1 MKLMQ
6 PTDSRKTTQYDKMA
20 VVTGTTASG
29 SGIVDGLPTELQDHV
44 DAETD
49 RKMAQWIK
57 DKYEKC
63 KSDRTGI
70 TNQWYVNLAFYKGD
84 QYVQLIRGKLI
95 NTPEIPNRVRLKIN
109 KIRPAMRT
117 QVSRMTSQK
126 PTATVIPSSAE
137 DEDVLS
143 AEAGESVWEHLS
155 ESEEYQKHLIN
166 ACWWASNTGVGYIKQ
181 EWDSGFFDQDADNG
195 RGAKGKIKYSSPT
208 PFHIHVP
215 NFLERDIED
224 QPFVIHAFTLTLEEV
239 KNQFGDKIPEDKA
252 PTVVS
257 THEIMETQYLNLK
270 GASSEAM
277 PDSCLVME
285 AWIKPGASN
294 LFPKGGLVIVVDDM
308 VVYKSLEG
316 IPHKHRE
323 YPFSKIDD
331 VLSGGYYSTSVIE
344 DLIPLQK
351 EYNRN
356 RSQSVESR
364 NIISKPGFFV
374 QEGAV
379 DISKWRSTSGQIIP
393 VKPGFQ
399 NPVPIQYQGLP
410 PSHAQ
415 DLDNI
420 NRDFE
425 DISGQ
430 HQVSKGAAPS
440 GVTAA
445 TAISFLQ
452 EQDQSFMAPTYTSI
466 EQATQKTARQSLM
479 LAVQYWDEPRLIKAV
494 GIDQVMSVRY
504 LSQSDIKNGTDIRI
518 EAGSSLPVS
527 KAARNAFFMDL
538 INRGIIP
545 GDKGLE
551 LLNLPNM
558 RSYYAIIKVDENQAT
573 RENIR
578 LRQTDP
584 NEIKQARAM
593 ADEQKNQ
600 FLAQMGMM
608 NPQTG
613 QPDESLARQDPVVAQ
628 LLDKLDRSMLP
639 VNDWDNHEI
648 HIYIHQRFM
657 KSQAFENM
665 DPAIQQEFIKHVEDH
680 KSAQQSAQL
689 TQLMMGG
696 TTGGSPD
703 MEGGVPGMPGQE
715 MGGESGGAGNQFSGV
730 EGSTQP
736 VDSAAQ

>member
-1 MKLMQ
+1 MSLMQ
-6 PTDSRKTTQYDKMA
+6 VFKDKKA
-20 VVTGTTASG
+20 GTTSPDELPDELKQFV
-29 SGIVDGLPTELQDHV
+29 GI
-44 DAETD
+44 ETD
-49 RKMAQWIK
+49 KKIAQWVK

-63 KSDRTGI
+63 KQDRTGI
-70 TNQWYVNLAFYKGD
+70 TNQWYINLAFYKGD
-84 QYVQLIRGKLI
+84 QYVQMIRGQLI

-109 KIRPAMRT
+109 RIRPAMRT
-117 QVSRMTSQK
+117 QVARMTSQK
-126 PTATVIPSSAE
+126 PTATVIPSSSE
-137 DEDVLS
+137 DEDILA

-166 ACWWASNTGVGYIKQ
+166 ACWWASNTGVGYVKQ
-181 EWDSGFFDQDADNG
+181 EWDKSYFDEDANNG
-195 RGAKGKIKYSSPT
+195 EGANGKIKYSSPT

-224 QPFVIHAFTLTLEEV
+224 QPFVIHAFTMTLEEV
-239 KNQFGDKIPEDKA
+239 QNQFGDLIPPDKK
-252 PTVVS
+252 PTVVG
-257 THEIMETQYLNLK
+257 TNEIMETRYLNLK
-270 GASSEAM
+270 GSESNAM

-285 AWIKPGASN
+285 AWVKPGASA
-294 LFPKGGLVIVVDDM
+294 LFPKGGMVIVVDDIL
-308 VVYKSLEG
+308 VYKTMEG
-316 IPHKHRE
+316 IPFKHRQ

-351 EYNRN
+351 EFNRN
-356 RSQSVESR
+356 RSQATEVR
-364 NIISKPGFFV
+364 NILAKPGFFV

-379 DISKWRSTSGQIIP
+379 DLSKWKSTAGQLIP

-399 NPVPIQYQGLP
+399 NPVPITFQGLP
-410 PSHAQ
+410 PTHNQ

-420 NRDFE
+420 KMDME

-430 HQVSKGAAPS
+430 HQVSKGSAPS
-440 GVTAA
+440 GVTAG

-466 EQATQKTARQSLM
+466 ELATQKTARQSLI
-479 LAVQYWDEPRLIKAV
+479 LAVQYWDEPRLVKAT
-494 GIDQVMSVRY
+494 GIDQIISARF
-504 LSQSDIKNGTDIRI
+504 LTRADIKNGTDIRM

-584 NEIKQARAM
+584 AEITAAR
-593 ADEQKNQ
+593 EETNNQKNEY
-600 FLAQMGMM
+600 LMQMGFVDEA
-608 NPQTG
+608 G
-613 QPDESLARQDPVVAQ
+613 QPDEMTARQDPVISQ
-628 LLDKLDRSMLP
+628 LFDKLDKPMLP
-639 VNDWDNHEI
+639 VNDWDKHEI

-665 DPAIQQEFIKHVEDH
+665 DPAIQDEFIRHVEEH
-680 KSAQQSAQL
+680 KSVQQSQQL

-696 TTGGSPD
+696 TTGGTPEELAGE
-703 MEGGVPGMPGQE
+703 MPGMPG
-715 MGGESGGAGNQFSGV
+715 MPGGEESGGGNQFSGV
-730 EGSTQP
+730 EGTTQDATQGQP
-736 VDSAAQ
+736 VDSPVG

>member
-1 MKLMQ
+1 MK
-6 PTDSRKTTQYDKMA
+6 
-20 VVTGTTASG
+20 
-29 SGIVDGLPTELQDHV
+29 E
-44 DAETD
+44 ETD
-49 RKMAQWIK
+49 IPEGMQALLDADTDKKIASWVK

-63 KSDRTGI
+63 KSDTTGI
-70 TNQWYVNLAFYKGD
+70 RNQWYINLAFYKGD
-84 QYVQLIRGKLI
+84 QYVQMIRGKLI

-109 KIRPAMRT
+109 KIRPIMRT

-126 PTATVIPSSAE
+126 PSATVIPSSSE
-137 DEDVLS
+137 DEDVLA
-143 AEAGESVWEHLS
+143 AEAGESVWEHIS

-166 ACWWASNTGVGYIKQ
+166 AAWWASNTGIGYIKQ
-181 EWDSGFFDQDADNG
+181 EWDKSFHDEDANNG
-195 RGAKGKIKYSSPT
+195 EGAMGKIKYSSPT

-215 NFLERDIED
+215 NLLERDIED
-224 QPFVIHAFTLTLEEV
+224 QPFVIHAFTMTLEEV
-239 KNQFGDKIPEDKA
+239 NNQFGDKIPEGHQ
-252 PTVVS
+252 PTVVG
-257 THEIMETQYLNLK
+257 TNEIMETQYLNLK
-270 GASSEAM
+270 GSDSNAQ
-277 PDSCLVME
+277 PDSCLVLE
-285 AWIKPGASN
+285 CWVKPGASS
-294 LFPKGGLVIVVDDM
+294 LFPKGGMAIIVDDCLVWKTM
-308 VVYKSLEG
+308 DGLPYK
-316 IPHKHRE
+316 HKQ

-351 EYNRN
+351 EFNRN
-356 RSQSVESR
+356 RSQSVEVR
-364 NIISKPGFFV
+364 NILAKPGFFI

-379 DISKWRSTSGQIIP
+379 DLAKWKSTAGQLIP

-399 NPVPIQYQGLP
+399 NPQPITYQGLP
-410 PSHAQ
+410 PTHNQ

-420 NRDFE
+420 KMDME

-430 HQVSKGAAPS
+430 HQVSKGSAPS
-440 GVTAA
+440 GVTAG

-466 EQATQKTARQSLM
+466 ELATQKTARQSLI
-479 LAVQYWDEPRLIKAV
+479 LAVQYWDEPRLVKAT
-494 GIDQVMSVRY
+494 GIDQIISARF
-504 LSQSDIKNGTDIRI
+504 LARADLKNGTDIRM

-584 NEIKQARAM
+584 AEITGAREEANAM
-593 ADEQKNQ
+593 KGQQLVSMGFVDE
-600 FLAQMGMM
+600 M
-608 NPQTG
+608 G
-613 QPDESLARQDPVVAQ
+613 QPDEMSARQDPVVAQ
-628 LLDKLDRSMLP
+628 LLDKLDKPMLP

-665 DPAIQQEFIKHVEDH
+665 DEAIQDEFIRHVEEH
-680 KSAQQSAQL
+680 KSVQQSQQL

-696 TTGGSPD
+696 TTGGMPEL
-703 MEGGVPGMPGQE
+703 EGMPGMPGA
-715 MGGESGGAGNQFSGV
+715 GGESPEGGGGNQFSGV
-730 EGSTQP
+730 EGTTQDASQGQP
-736 VDSAAQ
+736 VDAGAPA

>member
-1 MKLMQ
+1 
-6 PTDSRKTTQYDKMA
+6 MA
-20 VVTGTTASG
+20 QVTGNTSPTE
-29 SGIVDGLPTELQDHV
+29 VDGLPDPLQAFK
-44 DAETD
+44 DAELE
-49 RKMAQWIK
+49 KQMAKWVK

-63 KSDRTGI
+63 KSDTSGI
-70 TNQWYVNLAFYKGD
+70 RNQWYVNLAFYKGD

-126 PTATVIPSSAE
+126 PTASVIPSSSE
-137 DEDVLS
+137 DDDILA

-155 ESEEYQKHLIN
+155 DTEEYNKHLTT
-166 ACWWASNTGVGYIKQ
+166 ACWWASNTGVGYIKT
-181 EWDSGFFDQDADNG
+181 EWDSSFLDEDANNG
-195 RGAKGKIKYSSPT
+195 EGAKGKIKYSSPT

-215 NFLERDIED
+215 NLLERDIED
-224 QPFVIHAFTLTLEEV
+224 QPFVIHAFTLTMEEV
-239 KNQFGDKIPEDKA
+239 KNQFGDLIPEDKE

-257 THEIMETQYLNLK
+257 TNEIMETQYLNLK
-270 GASSEAM
+270 GGTSNAM

-294 LFPKGGLVIVVDDM
+294 LFPKGGLVIVVDD
-308 VVYKSLEG
+308 VIVYKSLDG
-316 IPHKHRE
+316 IPHKHRQ

-379 DISKWRSTSGQIIP
+379 DVSKWRATAGQIIP
-393 VKPGFQ
+393 VKPGFS

-415 DLDNI
+415 DLDTI
-420 NRDFE
+420 NKDFE

-430 HQVSKGAAPS
+430 HQVSKGSAPS

-445 TAISFLQ
+445 TAITFLQ
-452 EQDQSFMAPTYTSI
+452 EQDQSFMAPTYASI
-466 EQATQKTARQSLM
+466 ELATQKVARQSLI
-479 LAVQYWDEPRLIKAV
+479 LAVQYWDEPRLIKAT
-494 GIDQVMSVRY
+494 GIDQVMSVRF
-504 LSQSDIKNGTDIRI
+504 LSRSDIKNGTDIRI

-578 LRQTDP
+578 LRQTP
-584 NEIKQARAM
+584 AEEIIAAREQAEAQKQQYLM
-593 ADEQKNQ
+593 EMGFEGDEN
-600 FLAQMGMM
+600 
-608 NPQTG
+608 
-613 QPDESLARQDPVVAQ
+613 LAREDPVIAQ
-628 LLDKLDRSMLP
+628 LLDKLDRAMLP

-648 HIYIHQRFM
+648 HIYVHQRFM

-665 DPAIQQEFIKHVEDH
+665 DPAIQDEFIKHVEDH
-680 KSAQQSAQL
+680 KAAQQSAQL

-696 TTGGSPD
+696 TTGGDPS
-703 MEGGVPGMPGQE
+703 MEGGMPGMPGQE
-715 MGGESGGAGNQFSGV
+715 SGGEAGGAMGGAPEGGGGNQFSGI
-730 EGSTQP
+730 EGQTSP
-736 VDSAAQ
+736 VDSPAQ

>member
-1 MKLMQ
+1 MKSTPLSESMNPSKEIDLPEGVQ
-6 PTDSRKTTQYDKMA
+6 AILDADTDKKI
-20 VVTGTTASG
+20 ASW
-29 SGIVDGLPTELQDHV
+29 V
-44 DAETD
+44 
-49 RKMAQWIK
+49 K

-63 KSDRTGI
+63 KSDTTGI
-70 TNQWYVNLAFYKGD
+70 RNQWYINLAFYKGD
-84 QYVQLIRGKLI
+84 QYVQMIRGKLI

-109 KIRPAMRT
+109 KIRPIMRT

-126 PTATVIPSSAE
+126 PSATVIPSSSE
-137 DEDVLS
+137 DEDVLA
-143 AEAGESVWEHLS
+143 AEAGEAVWEHIS

-166 ACWWASNTGVGYIKQ
+166 AAWWASNTGVGYIKQ
-181 EWDSGFFDQDADNG
+181 EWDKSFHDEEANDGKGAD
-195 RGAKGKIKYSSPT
+195 GKIKYSSPT

-215 NFLERDIED
+215 NLLERDIED

-239 KNQFGDKIPEDKA
+239 QNQFGDKMPEGHK
-252 PTVVS
+252 PTVVG
-257 THEIMETQYLNLK
+257 TNEIMETQYLNLK
-270 GASSEAM
+270 GSDSNAQ
-277 PDSCLVME
+277 PDSCLVLE
-285 AWIKPGASN
+285 CWVKPGASS
-294 LFPKGGLVIVVDDM
+294 LFPKGGMAIVIDDCLVWKTMDGLP
-308 VVYKSLEG
+308 YK
-316 IPHKHRE
+316 HKQ

-351 EYNRN
+351 EFNRN
-356 RSQSVESR
+356 RSQSVEVR
-364 NIISKPGFFV
+364 NILAKPGFFI

-379 DISKWRSTSGQIIP
+379 DLAKWKSTAGQLIP

-399 NPVPIQYQGLP
+399 NPQPIQYQGLP
-410 PSHAQ
+410 PTHNQ

-420 NRDFE
+420 KMDME

-430 HQVSKGAAPS
+430 HQVSKGSAPS
-440 GVTAA
+440 GVTAG

-466 EQATQKTARQSLM
+466 ELATQKTARQSLI
-479 LAVQYWDEPRLIKAV
+479 LAVQYWDENRLVKAT
-494 GIDQVMSVRY
+494 GIDQIISARF
-504 LSQSDIKNGTDIRI
+504 LSRSDIKNGTDIRM

-584 NEIKQARAM
+584 AEITGAREDAENKKNEALM
-593 ADEQKNQ
+593 
-600 FLAQMGMM
+600 QMGFVDEM
-608 NPQTG
+608 G
-613 QPDESLARQDPVVAQ
+613 QPDEMSARQDPVITQ
-628 LLDKLDRSMLP
+628 LLDQLDGPMLP

-665 DPAIQQEFIKHVEDH
+665 DPAIQDEFIKHVEAH

-696 TTGGSPD
+696 TTGGMPED
-703 MEGGVPGMPGQE
+703 MGE
-715 MGGESGGAGNQFSGV
+715 MGGQPGQAAIEGGNQFSGV
-730 EGSTQP
+730 EGTTQDASQGQP
-736 VDSAAQ
+736 VDSPVG

>member
-1 MKLMQ
+1 MK
-6 PTDSRKTTQYDKMA
+6 
-20 VVTGTTASG
+20 
-29 SGIVDGLPTELQDHV
+29 E
-44 DAETD
+44 ETD
-49 RKMAQWIK
+49 IPEGMQALLDADTDKKIASWVK

-63 KSDRTGI
+63 KSDTTGI
-70 TNQWYVNLAFYKGD
+70 RNQWYINLAFYKGD
-84 QYVQLIRGKLI
+84 QYVQMIRGKLI

-109 KIRPAMRT
+109 KIRPIMRT

-126 PTATVIPSSAE
+126 PSATVIPSSSE
-137 DEDVLS
+137 DEDVLA
-143 AEAGESVWEHLS
+143 AEAGESVWEHIS

-166 ACWWASNTGVGYIKQ
+166 AAWWASNTGIGYIKQ
-181 EWDSGFFDQDADNG
+181 EWDKSFHDEDANNG
-195 RGAKGKIKYSSPT
+195 EGAMGKIKYSSPT

-215 NFLERDIED
+215 NLLERDIED
-224 QPFVIHAFTLTLEEV
+224 QPFVIHAFTMTLEEV
-239 KNQFGDKIPEDKA
+239 NNQFGDKIPEGHQ
-252 PTVVS
+252 PTVVG
-257 THEIMETQYLNLK
+257 TNEIMETQYLNLK
-270 GASSEAM
+270 GSDSNAQ
-277 PDSCLVME
+277 PDSCLVLE
-285 AWIKPGASN
+285 CWVKPGASS
-294 LFPKGGLVIVVDDM
+294 LFPKGGMAIIVDDCLVWKTM
-308 VVYKSLEG
+308 DGLPYK
-316 IPHKHRE
+316 HKQ

-351 EYNRN
+351 EFNRN
-356 RSQSVESR
+356 RSQSVEVR
-364 NIISKPGFFV
+364 NILAKPGFFI

-379 DISKWRSTSGQIIP
+379 DLAKWKSTAGQLIP

-399 NPVPIQYQGLP
+399 NPQPITYQGLP
-410 PSHAQ
+410 PTHNQ

-420 NRDFE
+420 KMDME

-430 HQVSKGAAPS
+430 HQVSKGSAPS
-440 GVTAA
+440 GVTAG

-466 EQATQKTARQSLM
+466 ELATQKTARQSLI
-479 LAVQYWDEPRLIKAV
+479 LAVQYWDEPRLVKAT
-494 GIDQVMSVRY
+494 GIDQIISARF
-504 LSQSDIKNGTDIRI
+504 LARADLKNGTDIRM

-584 NEIKQARAM
+584 AEITGARKEAEDM
-593 ADEQKNQ
+593 KGQQ
-600 FLAQMGMM
+600 LVQMGFVDEM
-608 NPQTG
+608 G
-613 QPDESLARQDPVVAQ
+613 QPDEMSARQDPVVAQ
-628 LLDKLDRSMLP
+628 LLDKLDKPMLP

-665 DPAIQQEFIKHVEDH
+665 DEAIQDEFIRHVEEH
-680 KSAQQSAQL
+680 KSVQQSQQL

-696 TTGGSPD
+696 TTGGMPEL
-703 MEGGVPGMPGQE
+703 EGMPGMPGA
-715 MGGESGGAGNQFSGV
+715 GGESPEGGGGNQFSGV
-730 EGSTQP
+730 EGTTQDASQGQP
-736 VDSAAQ
+736 VDAGAPA